1 MLFYWII
8 QYIFGGVLM
17 ALVKLIVTTPLPAT
31 EGLSAETT
39 DNIEWRSDDSG
50 VVQEETRYHISFSS
64 IQVEVNRPSVM
75 EKKILQSLESK
86 LLLLAEKTLCEDHV
100 TEHRHY
106 RARVPETLVHADC
119 EASCTNCEQ
128 WDRLVYDIPVLMPV
142 EDVEVEKGRYTY
154 RRQTE
159 RVAVA
164 CVCIKPKQHPTTR

>member
-8 QYIFGGVLM
+8 QYLFGGVLM
-17 ALVKLIVTTPLPAT
+17 TLIKLIVTTPLPAM
-31 EGLSAETT
+31 EGLSDEMT
-39 DNIEWRSDDSG
+39 EWRSDDDSG
-50 VVQEETRYHISFSS
+50 VIQEETRYHMSFSS

-75 EKKILQSLESK
+75 EQKIQKSLESK
-86 LLLLAEKTLCEDHV
+86 HLAGQTLCEGHV

-106 RARVPETLVHADC
+106 RARVPESLVHANC

-142 EDVEVEKGRYTY
+142 EDVEVENGRYTY

-159 RVAVA
+159 SVAVA
-164 CVCIKPKQHPTTR
+164 CVCIKPKQHSTTH